1 MRKIYAAFC
10 LILML
15 LVPAGTRSQTP
26 DLQAKFR
33 LAQGLEQAGE
43 QERAAEVY
51 RDLFRRDPQSYAFFD
66 GVHRTAMAL
75 KRYEEAVAVIKARMQ
90 YFPSDVPLHAMLGTA
105 YYRSGDE
112 QQATAAWDK
121 ALTLAPAAQQ
131 TYRTLAA
138 TYVEN
143 RLLDRAAEVYR
154 KGRVGCKDPQLF
166 TLELAQLLA
175 ATMDYTGA
183 TREYLQW
190 LHANPSQIGFVQT
203 RMSAYSWKD
212 DGRTASVTAVR
223 EALRNGE
230 NLRLYE
236 LLGWLYL
243 EGKDFTQA
251 FDVYRHIDELSSA
264 RGVSILDFADRV
276 FREHAY
282 DVASQ
287 AYREALNRDLPP
299 ARLPQARYGA
309 ACATMELQIAR
320 DSLLV
325 TGTPDLR
332 PASES
337 RTRFAGALGSFDAIV
352 TEFPNT
358 EYAARALY
366 QSGTI
371 HLRQYFDLDQ
381 ALQTFQRILA
391 SPAASMMLRTDV
403 QLRLGEIQLYRA
415 DTTAASTA
423 FRAVTALP
431 GATPDQLDEA
441 RLRLAGIAFYSG
453 RIADAMA
460 LVDSISSNTDHDFAN
475 DALDLRALLEE
486 NAQTAPAALALFGK
500 AEFLAQQ
507 RKNTEAIAVLT
518 DLVSRYPRTPI
529 VDDAVL
535 RTATLSMRAGM
546 FAEAVTACDKL
557 LTDLR
562 EQCRVPDRALF
573 QKAAV
578 QQFGLRVRE
587 DAIASY
593 ERLLVEFPTSVF
605 AGEAR
610 KRIRQLRGDAL

>member
-1 MRKIYAAFC
+1 MRNIYAAFC

-43 QERAAEVY
+43 HERAAEVY
-51 RDLFRRDPQSYAFFD
+51 RDLFRRDPQNYAFFD

-75 KRYEEAVAVIKARMQ
+75 KRYEEAVAVIKARLQ
-90 YFPSDVPLHAMLGTA
+90 FFPSDVALHAMLGTA

-112 QQATAAWDK
+112 HLATAAWDQ
-121 ALTLAPAAQQ
+121 AISLAPAAQQ
-131 TYRTLAA
+131 TYRTLAS
-138 TYVEN
+138 TFVEN
-143 RLLDRAAEVYR
+143 RLLDRAAEAYR
-154 KGRVGCKDPQLF
+154 KGRIGCKDPGLF
-166 TLELAQLLA
+166 TLELAQLLS
-175 ATMDYTGA
+175 ATMEYAGA

-190 LHANPSQIGFVQT
+190 LSANPSQITFVQS
-203 RMSAYSWKD
+203 RMGVYSWKEE
-212 DGRTASVTAVR
+212 GRSASIAAVR

-243 EGKDFTQA
+243 EGKDFPQA

-264 RGVSILDFADRV
+264 RGVAILDFAERV
-276 FREHAY
+276 YREHAY
-282 DVASQ
+282 DVASN
-287 AYREALNRDLPP
+287 AYREALDRDLPAP
-299 ARLPQARYGA
+299 RIPQARYGA
-309 ACATMELQIAR
+309 ACAAMELQIAR
-320 DSLLV
+320 DSLQV

-337 RTRFAGALGSFDAIV
+337 RTRFAGALASFDAIV

-358 EYAARALY
+358 EFAARALY

-381 ALQTFQRILA
+381 SLQTFQRILA

-403 QLRLGEIQLYRA
+403 QLRLGEIQLCRA
-415 DTTAASTA
+415 DTTAAATA
-423 FRAVTALP
+423 FRGVAVVP

-441 RLRLAGIAFYSG
+441 RLRLAGIAFYNG
-453 RIADAMA
+453 RIPDAMA
-460 LVDSISSNTDHDFAN
+460 LLDSISSNTEHDFAN

-486 NAQTAPAALALFGK
+486 NAQAAPAALTLFGK
-500 AEFLAQQ
+500 AEFLAHQ
-507 RKNTEAIAVLT
+507 RKNTEAIAVLAE
-518 DLVSRYPRTPI
+518 LVSRYPRTPI

-535 RTATLSMRAGM
+535 RSATLSLRAGM
-546 FAEAVTACDKL
+546 AREAVAACDRL

-573 QKAAV
+573 LKATV
-578 QQFGLRVRE
+578 QQFGLHARE